1 MVRRR
6 GRARASGPNPA
17 PQALA
22 RRLASQEMRMMGCKT
37 RPPQIPRTFV
47 QYPWNSWTYESVFT
61 TTDSIDSFSVTVEQ
75 LTADL
80 TGKLGLSNDDGLR
93 LKIQHAQVWCTASS
107 LVYPSIQADFYEIN
121 GNQANNAS
129 VRSTQIDKGTLNVP
143 ARAGY
148 MYPVS
153 DSKDVLNG
161 GDTQLNVVAAKAD
174 ATGSTLTFRVHLLW
188 QVRPSNSYI
197 ANLAY

>member
-1 MVRRR
+1 
-6 GRARASGPNPA
+6 
-17 PQALA
+17 
-22 RRLASQEMRMMGCKT
+22 MGCKT

-197 ANLAY
+197 ANMAY